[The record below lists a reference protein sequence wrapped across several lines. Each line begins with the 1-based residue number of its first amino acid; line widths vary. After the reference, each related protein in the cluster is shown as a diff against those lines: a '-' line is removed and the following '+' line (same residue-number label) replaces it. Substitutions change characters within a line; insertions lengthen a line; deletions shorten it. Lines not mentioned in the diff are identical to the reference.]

1 MDRKFQSSPLTCIF
15 HVTRPYHCS
24 PPCHSL
30 FYFCVSNSAAL
41 CERRQAHDDT
51 FSCVSFHGK
60 STTTTTTMTRISEG
74 CIHQELTKLPKSQN
88 GKRRIKKKRKKRVC
102 SRSLKIFGVSVDE
115 TVCDCMYPFLA
126 SDVSWL
132 RFSPRGRRANR
143 YSDGRRDGGSR
154 AAILTIGAVLLIHVC
169 IPSNS
174 IAVRACA
181 LLPACWISSSS
192 STLWHVP
199 PPDSRRSK
207 TLIDSNSKH
216 GLIFRSLILQ
226 YPFWQSIVLFLS
238 TFIFSSRIFRF

>member
-1 MDRKFQSSPLTCIF
+1 MSR
-15 HVTRPYHCS
+15 R
-24 PPCHSL
+24 
-30 FYFCVSNSAAL
+30 NSMRL
-41 CERRQAHDDT
+41 Y
-51 FSCVSFHGK
+51 
-60 STTTTTTMTRISEG
+60 
-74 CIHQELTKLPKSQN
+74 
-88 GKRRIKKKRKKRVC
+88 
-102 SRSLKIFGVSVDE
+102 VSVSGQRCE
-115 TVCDCMYPFLA
+115 LA
-126 SDVSWL
+126 SVL
-132 RFSPRGRRANR
+132 SPRGRRANR

-216 GLIFRSLILQ
+216 GLISRSPILQ
-226 YPFWQSIVLFLS
+226 YPFWHSIFFYLS
-238 TFIFSSRIFRF
+238 FISSSRFLTRK